1 MYKSHQEDLSE
12 CRHYTGKLKDTDG
25 KISFLSQNLSD
36 YRSGRE
42 YTSGK
47 RLAMKRPE
55 FEF

>member
-12 CRHYTGKLKDTDG
+12 CRHYIGKLKDTDG

-42 YTSGK
+42 YSSGK